1 MYNLNFG
8 RWISVGAIV
17 AATFYTSAVG
27 QVVDYSIKKSG
38 PVASIDDGYVSVDA
52 YVTSGAG
59 TMASPYTGW
68 DTNIKWTAGYKYRFG
83 PHVYSFNSL
92 SISVPVTWQGIG
104 GTSIAS
110 TIFGHTSWLQAG
122 NSFGTIILATATSGN
137 ALTFNTDGPNYAYN
151 LRDLMLIGPGTG
163 TSVGIALGSEPHA
176 SVQSKWSNVY
186 IANFSQCAAFN
197 NVEDGTFDHLRMN
210 GCTVGL
216 IANLNANQNVFLN
229 LQVQHAES
237 GVKFVHNAQ
246 NVVLGALVQNVTT
259 GFTFS
264 DTQTTSVKGLYG
276 EASTNLFYID
286 SSTNGVKNLD
296 ISDVYASVT
305 NLFAAT
311 GVYAV
316 NYFTLRNVQW
326 GNGSITIPQNFINTV
341 IQSVELS
348 FLSTIHD
355 YGHNTIICDGV
366 YGCKFPNVS
375 TGSITHSKAE
385 VDTSYSYNI
394 PANNG
399 TVTMSVGSQRAILEP
414 ANTLDSL
421 TVVLPPFPSD
431 GQIAGVSSTSVIG
444 TLTVKTSDGS
454 LVLGTPTALSANGGR
469 QFLYRSKNKTWYPTL

>member
-1 MYNLNFG
+1 M
-8 RWISVGAIV
+8 
-17 AATFYTSAVG
+17 
-27 QVVDYSIKKSG
+27 
-38 PVASIDDGYVSVDA
+38 
-52 YVTSGAG
+52 
-59 TMASPYTGW
+59 
-68 DTNIKWTAGYKYRFG
+68 
-83 PHVYSFNSL
+83 
-92 SISVPVTWQGIG
+92 
-104 GTSIAS
+104 
-110 TIFGHTSWLQAG
+110 
-122 NSFGTIILATATSGN
+122 
-137 ALTFNTDGPNYAYN
+137 
-151 LRDLMLIGPGTG
+151 
-163 TSVGIALGSEPHA
+163 
-176 SVQSKWSNVY
+176 
-186 IANFSQCAAFN
+186 
-197 NVEDGTFDHLRMN
+197 
-210 GCTVGL
+210 
-216 IANLNANQNVFLN
+216 
-229 LQVQHAES
+229 
-237 GVKFVHNAQ
+237 
-246 NVVLGALVQNVTT
+246 
-259 GFTFS
+259 
-264 DTQTTSVKGLYG
+264 
-276 EASTNLFYID
+276 
-286 SSTNGVKNLD
+286 
-296 ISDVYASVT
+296 
-305 NLFAAT
+305 
-311 GVYAV
+311 
-316 NYFTLRNVQW
+316 